1 MQTVGEDPTLDY
13 VTSYVCCLT
22 FDQLRR
28 QIN

>member
-1 MQTVGEDPTLDY
+1 MQAVVVDPTLDY
-13 VTSYVCCLT
+13 VTSYVCLT